1 MVKLEVCFACIIRFS
16 IAFDFI
22 LTPNW
27 HLSPIAKYVVY
38 LASSVMHHSA
48 WELPY
53 MHKLMCSVAKVEDG
67 KKCVIEYFF

>member
-27 HLSPIAKYVVY
+27 HFSPIAKHVDY
-38 LASSVMHHSA
+38 LASSVMH
-48 WELPY
+48 
-53 MHKLMCSVAKVEDG
+53 HKLMCSVAKVEDG